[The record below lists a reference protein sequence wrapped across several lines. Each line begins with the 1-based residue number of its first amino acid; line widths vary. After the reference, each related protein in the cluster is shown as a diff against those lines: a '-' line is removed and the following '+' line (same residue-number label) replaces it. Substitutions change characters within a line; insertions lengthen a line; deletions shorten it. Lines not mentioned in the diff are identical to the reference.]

1 MPTESFSP
9 IAGGPCA
16 TLAEAA
22 VHARRPFT
30 SDVVQARIWEQTD
43 EHANVVFYVDVRAVI
58 DRLNVLAP
66 GRWRAAYEL
75 IDQRPAAVEG
85 GEPALVYECR
95 LTVFEETY
103 PDVGAGP
110 DHKAARSDALKR
122 AAVHI
127 GIGHCLY
134 RIGRVRMR
142 PGPRRHQLRGRPG
155 WFELDAANRRWLRGR
170 YVAWLVRE
178 GVAEYGLPLA
188 HGRAARS
195 VAAELFPA
203 DPRAVLAASRRR
215 RTAEP
220 AAAPDAP
227 PALAVVP
234 PPVDAPPRTAPAPT
248 PDAAGS
254 APPAPDPAAV
264 PGAASAPPASPEQRA
279 ALADIARRRGYT
291 PATLDHLV
299 RCVHATTLDALNERR
314 LHDLRGYLDAA
325 AGGRV
330 TDAELAARIAELE
343 QAPPGDQPA
352 GERLAAWLLA
362 REEAA
367 AA

>member
-1 MPTESFSP
+1 M
-9 IAGGPCA
+9 
-16 TLAEAA
+16 L
-22 VHARRPFT
+22 
-30 SDVVQARIWEQTD
+30 
-43 EHANVVFYVDVRAVI
+43 RAVI

-75 IDQRPAAVEG
+75 IDQRPGAVEG

-142 PGPRRHQLRGRPG
+142 PGPRRHQSAR
-155 WFELDAANRRWLRGR
+155 AAR
-170 YVAWLVRE
+170 LVRARRRE
-178 GVAEYGLPLA
+178 PALAARALRRLARRARASPSTGCRSPTAAPLA
-188 HGRAARS
+188 ASPRSCSRRPARRARRQPPAPHRRARRRAGRAAGARRCP
-195 VAAELFPA
+195 AA
-203 DPRAVLAASRRR
+203 RRR
-215 RTAEP
+215 
-220 AAAPDAP
+220 AAAHRAGADAGC
-227 PALAVVP
+227 
-234 PPVDAPPRTAPAPT
+234 RR
-248 PDAAGS
+248 
-254 APPAPDPAAV
+254 
-264 PGAASAPPASPEQRA
+264 QRA
-279 ALADIARRRGYT
+279 ARAGPGGGPGRRERPAGAARGAGGHRPPPRDT